1 MIQCQPNCKHIF
13 VIKQLKIWWE
23 DISFILNSRAVC
35 FGHVIALVKIDLQQV
50 RVAQYGTTLAG
61 DGDDVRGRSIAP
73 PGDKN
78 PRNQNKDRS
87 CKIYRS

>member
-61 DGDDVRGRSIAP
+61 DGDDVRGEKHRS
-73 PGDKN
+73 PGGQESQESKQR
-78 PRNQNKDRS
+78 P
-87 CKIYRS
+87 IM